1 MEAVN
6 SGCIDARGLSTMMGM
21 GVDEPFFDHHVQMNK
36 PVLGSAIQRSQEGMM
51 IFPFRF
57 KMCV

>member
-1 MEAVN
+1 
-6 SGCIDARGLSTMMGM
+6 MMGM